1 MEEQI
6 RAELREEF
14 KTQVL
19 QECKD
24 HLAKRP
30 KELPE
35 QKDRLYFSICYL
47 EKVWPEVAE
56 LLELIYRE
64 D

>member
-1 MEEQI
+1 MDVEQI
-6 RAELREEF
+6 RAELRA
-14 KTQVL
+14 KVL

-24 HLAKRP
+24 ILAKRP